1 MQLGCIVSWASGAA
15 LLIPPAAGL
24 LPLELGRG
32 RHGANSHLETGAGQ
46 GGQGEDGWAV
56 RKGGRSEAAGV
67 VLCPWES
74 CVDVGPSHPWELEP
88 LAAFSLL
95 VSPLV
100 EKSALLVWQPSGC
113 HHEG

>member
-1 MQLGCIVSWASGAA
+1 M
-15 LLIPPAAGL
+15 
-24 LPLELGRG
+24 ELGRG

-67 VLCPWES
+67 VLCPWAS
-74 CVDVGPSHPWELEP
+74 WVDVGPRHPGEVEP
-88 LAAFSLL
+88 FAGFSLR
-95 VSPLV
+95 VAALV